1 MGVKLGWVCLDGVC
15 GWDVSERC
23 GWGGLW
29 QFECVRN
36 GRKWI
41 LGKCGM
47 KINGRVNT
55 RLFELEHILNLL
67 LVLNETLQAIHKFSS
82 LNSGI
87 GGNKA

>member
-1 MGVKLGWVCLDGVC
+1 
-15 GWDVSERC
+15 
-23 GWGGLW
+23 
-29 QFECVRN
+29 
-36 GRKWI
+36 
-41 LGKCGM
+41 M

-87 GGNKA
+87 GGNKSLKEKMGGKVVNGLYVSEKTTIRKRMGGKVVNGLCQRENCSCY